1 MNPLLTLLQINDSVF
16 PIGSFTHS
24 YGLETYI
31 HKGIVNDSNST
42 EAYAE
47 KMLRYNFF
55 YNDAA
60 FFHETWKICEK
71 KALKQ
76 KLIELD
82 HLITSL
88 KSPYEIRD
96 ASKKLA
102 IRFLKVV
109 ESFQSVRRCKAYL
122 KAIQEGEAHGHYA
135 MAFAMYAHAQ
145 NISLDDALS
154 AFYYNSL
161 NGIVTNCAKLVPIS
175 QMDGQKILFKLQPL
189 IRELVDKQA
198 DMDPDMIGN
207 CCIVQDIRCMQHEK
221 LYTRIYIS

>member
-24 YGLETYI
+24 YGLETYV
-31 HKGIVNDSNST
+31 HKGIVHDSQST

-47 KMLRYNFF
+47 RMLRYNFF

-60 FFHETWKICEK
+60 FFNETWKICET

-76 KLIELD
+76 KLIHLD
-82 HLITSL
+82 GIITSL

-109 ESFQSVRRCKAYL
+109 ESFKSVRRCKTYL
-122 KAIQEGEAHGHYA
+122 EAIQSGEAHGHYP
-135 MAFAMYAHAQ
+135 MALAMYAQSQ
-145 NISLDDALS
+145 NIAKEDALT

-161 NGIVTNCAKLVPIS
+161 NGIITNCAKLVPIS
-175 QMDGQKILFKLQPL
+175 QMDGQRILFKLQSL
-189 IRELVDKQA
+189 IKELVDKQS
-198 DMDPDMIGN
+198 DMDPDMFGN
-207 CCIVQDIRCMQHEK
+207 CCVTQDIRCMQHEK